1 MRHYGRFALRF
12 SLALMPLLFAAC
24 ITGNGTGKFDGR
36 TLESPSDDDDH
47 ADEPDLLYDY
57 ANGGH
62 RGNRGLLFGD
72 GGFTNGGNDQSL
84 DWPLLGEVSSQYGKR
99 RRRFHHGID
108 IRARTG
114 SRVQCSAPGVVEFAG
129 WQHGYGKVVIVRH
142 RHFKT
147 LYAHLARTRVKPGD
161 RVDRLTE
168 LGASGHSGRA
178 TGPHLHFEIR
188 TIAGDS
194 VDPLTVIQKDRL
206 LSSRH

>member
-12 SLALMPLLFAAC
+12 SLALMPLMFAAC
-24 ITGNGTGKFDGR
+24 ITDNGTGKFDGR
-36 TLESPSDDDDH
+36 TLESPSDDDH

-57 ANGGH
+57 AEGVH

-72 GGFTNGGNDQSL
+72 GGLTDGGNEQNL

-188 TIAGDS
+188 TIDGDS
-194 VDPLTVIQKDRL
+194 VDPLTVIKKDRL
-206 LSSRH
+206 ISSRH